1 MTAAAP
7 ALSVL
12 VATSGRGRT
21 VRRTLRHLRAQS
33 IADRVEVILIGPE
46 ASSFDDLGASEAA
59 RPARHNANSA
69 PVLARRHGKPT
80 LLTMNSAR
88 RPQSAMARSGAS
100 AWPSADLSRI
110 VRQAAARR

>member
-46 ASSFDDLGASEAA
+46 ESSFDDLGASETAGFA
-59 RPARHNANSA
+59 RC
-69 PVLARRHGKPT
+69 RRLGIGPFDEVERAFVH
-80 LLTMNSAR
+80 LLL
-88 RPQSAMARSGAS
+88 GH
-100 AWPSADLSRI
+100 AD
-110 VRQAAARR
+110 A